1 MMKSQAESQQ
11 YREPTGTVTFRI
23 DAQILTKLK
32 EHAIYEKSTVNGLV
46 NKLLLQAVEW
56 DIVAAKSKWIP
67 TERELIKSILDKLDD
82 KIIVQVAQAEGKSI
96 PRDLCLS
103 MRGNYSVNDWLDIIK
118 MRSVV
123 AGFDLTELNAGKMM
137 VFVMRHDLGKKYSL
151 HCKAFYEQA
160 FESLECP
167 ATFEISENTLVF
179 KIPKNSLLAEQ

>member
-1 MMKSQAESQQ
+1 MMESQAESQK
-11 YREPTGTVTFRI
+11 YSESTGTVTFRL
-23 DAQILTKLK
+23 DAQMLAKLK
-32 EHAIYEKSTVNGLV
+32 KHALYEKSTVNGLV

-67 TERELIKSILDKLDD
+67 TERELVKSILDKLDD
-82 KIIVQVAQAEGKSI
+82 KMIIQVAQEEGKSL

-103 MRGNYSVNDWLDIIK
+103 MRGNYSVNDWIDIIK
-118 MRSVV
+118 MRSAV
-123 AGFDLTELNAGKMM
+123 AGFDLTEMDAGKMTT
-137 VFVMRHDLGKKYSL
+137 FVMRHDLGKKYSI

-179 KIPKNSLLAEQ
+179 KIPKSNLLAE